1 MMTPDTSL
9 YTDLASFTSLRA
21 QAQSN
26 PNEAIDQVAA
36 QFESIFVQ
44 MMMKSM
50 RDASEP
56 LESGLMASNQMESY
70 EQMFD
75 QQLSLDLSS
84 GGGLG
89 LAGIIAAQLG
99 GTNSVS
105 EGRDKMT
112 ENKSPADI
120 ASYWL
125 GAQTAKSHS
134 ILTPDIEPSESVETQ
149 PIVAIKESS
158 GNESARSK
166 LTTMFET
173 IKENIKETIEETIES
188 DDKFDW
194 LPESP
199 KQFIQ
204 DLGRFAEQAAE
215 KLGVNPKV
223 ILAQAA
229 LESGW
234 GKHVIQNFDGSSS
247 FNLFG
252 IKAGSDWQGST
263 ATVQTLEYENGIAEK
278 QTASF
283 RSYASLADAFEDYVN
298 FLTQSPRYEQA
309 LEQAADEQQYVRGLQ
324 EGGYATDP
332 KYAEKILSILSR
344 DEFAQSTADSENSD
358 LKSSN
363 RMPLL

>member
-1 MMTPDTSL
+1 MMTPDTSI

-26 PNEAIDQVAA
+26 PDEAIDQVAA

-56 LESGLMASNQMESY
+56 LESGLMASNQLESY

-89 LAGIIAAQLG
+89 LAEIIATQLG
-99 GTNSVS
+99 G
-105 EGRDKMT
+105 GRSTLEAGGENQHPT
-112 ENKSPADI
+112 EIGPYWQSASTANTSPAEASLTVVSPVVVSDRPVSVRESEQSIVDI
-120 ASYWL
+120 D
-125 GAQTAKSHS
+125 QK
-134 ILTPDIEPSESVETQ
+134 VE
-149 PIVAIKESS
+149 
-158 GNESARSK
+158 SK
-166 LTTMFET
+166 LSNMFDVV
-173 IKENIKETIEETIES
+173 ES
-188 DDKFDW
+188 KLRSWF
-194 LPESP
+194 PESP
-199 KQFIQ
+199 QEFIK
-204 DLGRFAEQAAE
+204 DLWDLAEKAAE
-215 KLGVNPKV
+215 SLGVNPKV

-229 LESGW
+229 LETGW
-234 GKHVIQNFDGSSS
+234 GKHVIQNPDGSSS

-252 IKAGSDWQGST
+252 IKAGNDWQG
-263 ATVQTLEYENGIAEK
+263 AEARVQTLEYEDGVASK

-283 RSYASLADAFEDYVN
+283 RSYESLADAFEDYVS

-309 LEQAADEQQYVRGLQ
+309 LKGAADAQQYVQGLQ
-324 EGGYATDP
+324 QGGYATDP

-344 DEFAQSTADSENSD
+344 DEFDTSVNELKAAEGVSTI
-358 LKSSN
+358 
-363 RMPLL
+363 